1 MSSPPSTPADD
12 NLADDTEPERD
23 SLRKG
28 TILRGS
34 SALSASVLVVAVGGA
49 LFWAI
54 AARVASS
61 EDVGRVAALS
71 STMAFLVYLT
81 ALGLV
86 PVVARYGSGNARA
99 ERVVYNRAS
108 LVAIAASATG
118 AVIISI
124 VGSAADVEI
133 LQPVESVIGT
143 FAFAI
148 VAASSA
154 FTVLVEIHLLS
165 QGRYRWIV
173 GRAILAAVVSVALV
187 ARGPVEGNPLA
198 LFLAG
203 PGVAAASG
211 LIVWTLSE
219 GRHVDRFAIRPVPDD
234 VQTILR
240 YLSVSWTGSLVSKA
254 APTALPLVVALS
266 VSSDA
271 NASFFVAWNIAL
283 VIFVIIQNLGTT
295 LLADG
300 GRTSTLEGQTRHA
313 LLLGIGVATLMV
325 IVTQFGSPLVERV
338 YGTSYADSVD
348 VLRVLVLAAVPLV
361 FYAVAFAVAQVRHLS
376 RAMLGL
382 PLVLTTSVYLPLLVP
397 GNVTVMSAAVV
408 WVVGVT
414 IAGAAGIAILVVVT
428 SRSFTPSGKL
438 APARS
443 IPEG

>member
-1 MSSPPSTPADD
+1 MSPPPSTPADD
-12 NLADDTEPERD
+12 LADDTEPARN

-28 TILRGS
+28 TVLRGS
-34 SALSASVLVVAVGGA
+34 SALSASVLMVAVGGA

-71 STMAFLVYLT
+71 STMAFLVYLA

-86 PVVARYGSGNARA
+86 PVVARYGSGNSRA

-108 LVAIAASATG
+108 LVAITASTTG

-124 VGSAADVEI
+124 VGAAADVET
-133 LQPVESVIGT
+133 LQPVESAIGT
-143 FAFAI
+143 FAFAV
-148 VAASSA
+148 VAAGSA

-173 GRAILAAVVSVALV
+173 GRAVLAAVVSVALV
-187 ARGPVEGNPLA
+187 ALGPIDGNPLA

-234 VQTILR
+234 VQTIVR

-254 APTALPLVVALS
+254 SPTALPLVVALS

-271 NASFFVAWNIAL
+271 NASFFIAWNIAL
-283 VIFVIIQNLGTT
+283 VMFVIIQNLGTT

-300 GRTSTLEGQTRHA
+300 GRTSALEGQTRHA

-325 IVTQFGSPLVERV
+325 IVTQFGAPLVERV
-338 YGTSYADSVD
+338 YGPSYADSVD
-348 VLRVLVLAAVPLV
+348 VLRVLVLAALPLV
-361 FYAVAFAVAQVRHLS
+361 FYAVAIAVAQVRHLA
-376 RAMLGL
+376 RAMIGL
-382 PLVLTTSVYLPLLVP
+382 PLVLTTSLYLPLLVT
-397 GNVTVMSAAVV
+397 GNITVMSAAVV

-414 IAGAAGIAILVVVT
+414 IAGAAGIAILVAL
-428 SRSFTPSGKL
+428 SSQSFTQSGKL
-438 APARS
+438 ASVRS
-443 IPEG
+443 ICEG